1 MLKLLTFFPDA
12 RIDSVTLRD
21 FRIFKPSAGKL
32 FIQPFTERST
42 QGQYIVNKKNLESTV
57 IMNNAPFLRIC
68 AETAHY
74 GTFTLFILLH
84 SCAGPVPARKKTGA
98 WRRFPVCQLCH
109 SNFRRPQ
116 VFMWAETH
124 LKTVKRPEV
133 RVFGEAPAAEK
144 SKRPASGSK
153 VPEDSEGWNESIRK
167 GLQLFPRKKA

>member
-42 QGQYIVNKKNLESTV
+42 QGQYRVNRKNGESTV

-74 GTFTLFILLH
+74 DKKTPKNMILLYIH
-84 SCAGPVPARKKTGA
+84 ISCAGS
-98 WRRFPVCQLCH
+98 QLLPENQLGH
-109 SNFRRPQ
+109 GGGFRS
-116 VFMWAETH
+116 AN
-124 LKTVKRPEV
+124 
-133 RVFGEAPAAEK
+133 RVIIIFVGPK
-144 SKRPASGSK
+144 CSCGPKPISKP
-153 VPEDSEGWNESIRK
+153 
-167 GLQLFPRKKA
+167 